1 MMSFPRDLFV
11 QIHCPGT
18 TPFGARINNAYATCG
33 TKGTLETVRK
43 LTGLPINYLITVN
56 FRGFRQLVD
65 AIGGIWMDVDRRY
78 FNDRGGDF
86 GYATINLFPGYQKLG
101 GYQALDFVRYRHTD
115 SDLYRVAR
123 QQLFVRAFKDQI
135 KANTGAFDLP
145 KVIKTITKN
154 VEVGVGGNSELD
166 GKTVLEYALFAY
178 SLPPGHFFQ
187 SKIEGLEETSGFDIL
202 APEANIQ
209 KAVQE
214 FSHPDVESPQKATQ
228 VALNEKPKPSATKA
242 PPPRETTITVLNGNG
257 VTGSAGT
264 ASYLLSQRAYQMV
277 YPPDGKNANA
287 PNWEYFKTR
296 IHYDKSQAGAVAAAK
311 KVATLFGTDDVVAL
325 DAKVGALSN
334 GAMLT
339 VIVGQT
345 FHGTLAEAPVDKTP
359 QRQPANVA
367 PGADASVAYLRERAR
382 KVPFKLMVP
391 TVLERSS
398 WIDRERPVRLYRIDP
413 DGKHKTIRLT
423 YKTGRERVLGRAD
436 DRLGG
441 SAGALRAQLRPLD
454 RRPHLRAPLHRPE
467 AAHGGSAPGRCQLL
481 GREHPARLALE
492 RDHARDRQGSQTAL
506 EHQVGRF
513 SRVSRVAV
521 FGAGYVGLVTGACF
535 AELGHDVVVRDVVAE
550 RIERLRAG
558 EVPIFEPG
566 LDELL
571 RRNAE
576 RLTYTLDVAE
586 AVADADFLYVAVGT
600 PPTYSGDADLS
611 AVWTVVDELSGLE
624 GRAVMVMKST
634 VPVGTGARV
643 RHRLDE
649 RGLEHIGYASNPE
662 FTAEGTAVRDFQQP
676 GPDRGR
682 LVRRRGR

>member
-1 MMSFPRDLFV
+1 MRTTLKRGIGRGAAVNGNGRAVLPPGALSPITIYRQPEPPPRSRWAFVRTALAWAGVALLVVIGSAAGGAYLWFHQSVADVVASTPDVKVAAKRLDVALPGQPATALVIGYDKRAGEGKGVQSRSDTVMLVRADPETKSISMMSFPRDLFV
-11 QIHCPGT
+11 QIHCPGR

-65 AIGGIWMDVDRRY
+65 ATGGIWIDVDRRY

-423 YKTGRERVLGRAD
+423 YKTGANEYWGVQMTDWEEAPALSERNFVRSIGGRTYELHYTGPKLHMVVL
-436 DRLGG
+436 
-441 SAGALRAQLRPLD
+441 
-454 RRPHLRAPLHRPE
+454 
-467 AAHGGSAPGRCQLL
+467 
-481 GREHPARLALE
+481 
-492 RDHARDRQGSQTAL
+492 RQG
-506 EHQVGRF
+506 
-513 SRVSRVAV
+513 
-521 FGAGYVGLVTGACF
+521 GASYWVVNTLLDSLSNETMLAIAKGLK
-535 AELGHDVVVRDVVAE
+535 
-550 RIERLRAG
+550 
-558 EVPIFEPG
+558 P
-566 LDELL
+566 
-571 RRNAE
+571 
-576 RLTYTLDVAE
+576 
-586 AVADADFLYVAVGT
+586 
-600 PPTYSGDADLS
+600 LS
-611 AVWTVVDELSGLE
+611 SI
-624 GRAVMVMKST
+624 K
-634 VPVGTGARV
+634 
-643 RHRLDE
+643 
-649 RGLEHIGYASNPE
+649 
-662 FTAEGTAVRDFQQP
+662 
-676 GPDRGR
+676 
-682 LVRRRGR
+682 

>member
-1 MMSFPRDLFV
+1 MRTTLKRGIGRGAAVNGNGRAVLPPGSLSPITIYRQPEPPPRSRWAFVRTALAWAGVTLLVAIGSAAGGAYLWFHESVADVVASTPDVKVAAKRLDVALPGQPATALVVGYDKRAGEGKDVQSRSDTVMLVRADPETKSISMMSFPRDLFV
-11 QIHCPGT
+11 QIHCPGRA
-18 TPFGARINNAYATCG
+18 PFGARINNAYATCG

-65 AIGGIWMDVDRRY
+65 AVGGVWMDVDRRY

-123 QQLFVRAFKDQI
+123 QQLFVRAFKDQV
-135 KANTGAFDLP
+135 KASAGPLDLP
-145 KVIKTITKN
+145 KVIKTITSN

-166 GKTVLEYALFAY
+166 GRTVLEYALFAY

-187 SKIEGLEETSGFDIL
+187 SKLEGIEETSGFDL
-202 APEANIQ
+202 LVPEANIK

-214 FSHPDVESPQKATQ
+214 FSHPDVESPKKATQ

-242 PPPRETTITVLNGNG
+242 PAPRETTITVLNGNG

-296 IHYDKSQAGAVAAAK
+296 IHYDKSQAGAAAAAK
-311 KVATLFGTDDVVAL
+311 KVATLFGTDDVVA
-325 DAKVGALSN
+325 ANPTIGALAN

-367 PGADASVAYLRERAR
+367 PGAEASLELLRERAP
-382 KVPFKLMVP
+382 KVPFKVMVP

-398 WIDRERPVRLYRIDP
+398 WIDREKPVRMYRVDP
-413 DGKHKTIRLT
+413 EGEHKTIRLT
-423 YKTGRERVLGRAD
+423 YRTGANEYWGVQMTDWEDAPALSERNFVRSIGGRRYELHYTGPKLHMVVLRQ
-436 DRLGG
+436 
-441 SAGALRAQLRPLD
+441 SGASYWVVNTLLVSLSNETMLAIAKGLKPLD
-454 RRPHLRAPLHRPE
+454 K
-467 AAHGGSAPGRCQLL
+467 
-481 GREHPARLALE
+481 
-492 RDHARDRQGSQTAL
+492 
-506 EHQVGRF
+506 V
-513 SRVSRVAV
+513 
-521 FGAGYVGLVTGACF
+521 
-535 AELGHDVVVRDVVAE
+535 
-550 RIERLRAG
+550 
-558 EVPIFEPG
+558 
-566 LDELL
+566 
-571 RRNAE
+571 
-576 RLTYTLDVAE
+576 
-586 AVADADFLYVAVGT
+586 
-600 PPTYSGDADLS
+600 
-611 AVWTVVDELSGLE
+611 
-624 GRAVMVMKST
+624 K
-634 VPVGTGARV
+634 
-643 RHRLDE
+643 
-649 RGLEHIGYASNPE
+649 
-662 FTAEGTAVRDFQQP
+662 
-676 GPDRGR
+676 
-682 LVRRRGR
+682 

>member
-1 MMSFPRDLFV
+1 MRTTLKRGIGRGAAVNGNGRAVLPPGALSPITIYRQPEPPPRSRWAFVRTALAWGGVALLVVIGSAAGGAYLWFHQSVADVVASTPDVKVAAKRLDVALPGQPATALVIGYDKRAGEGKGVQSRSDTVMLVRADPETKSISMMSFPRDLFV

-18 TPFGARINNAYATCG
+18 SPFGARINNAYATCG

-65 AIGGIWMDVDRRY
+65 AIGGVWMDVDRRY

-398 WIDRERPVRLYRIDP
+398 WIDRERPVRLYRIDT

-423 YKTGRERVLGRAD
+423 YKTGANEYWGVQMTDWEEAPALSERNFVRSIGGRTYELHYTGPKLHMVVL
-436 DRLGG
+436 
-441 SAGALRAQLRPLD
+441 
-454 RRPHLRAPLHRPE
+454 
-467 AAHGGSAPGRCQLL
+467 
-481 GREHPARLALE
+481 
-492 RDHARDRQGSQTAL
+492 RQG
-506 EHQVGRF
+506 
-513 SRVSRVAV
+513 
-521 FGAGYVGLVTGACF
+521 GASYWVVNTLLDSLSNETMLAIAKGLK
-535 AELGHDVVVRDVVAE
+535 
-550 RIERLRAG
+550 
-558 EVPIFEPG
+558 P
-566 LDELL
+566 
-571 RRNAE
+571 
-576 RLTYTLDVAE
+576 
-586 AVADADFLYVAVGT
+586 
-600 PPTYSGDADLS
+600 LS
-611 AVWTVVDELSGLE
+611 SI
-624 GRAVMVMKST
+624 K
-634 VPVGTGARV
+634 
-643 RHRLDE
+643 
-649 RGLEHIGYASNPE
+649 
-662 FTAEGTAVRDFQQP
+662 
-676 GPDRGR
+676 
-682 LVRRRGR
+682 